1 MKSKE
6 KQKESTETEPT
17 ETEIFVLTQHES
29 ISREYAI
36 QLLKDFNSNK

>member
-6 KQKESTETEPT
+6 KQKEPT